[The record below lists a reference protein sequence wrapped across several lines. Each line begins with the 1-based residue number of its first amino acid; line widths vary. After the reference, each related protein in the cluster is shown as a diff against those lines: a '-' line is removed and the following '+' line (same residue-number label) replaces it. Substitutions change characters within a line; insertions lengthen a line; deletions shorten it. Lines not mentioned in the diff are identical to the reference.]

1 MRIAQ
6 IIDTLGIGGAEKLQ
20 LTFAREARAHGLT
33 PTVISLGVSPGS
45 PIPAQLQALGV
56 NVVTYPARRLL
67 NARRLWRITRF
78 LRRERVSVLHTH
90 LTHANIVGAL
100 TGRLAGVPVVATLH
114 SIGTDPRHYHPAKDR
129 LETWALRFNDKRVIA
144 VGRAAAE
151 AYRPRLGG
159 KPIHL
164 IPNAVAPVPPLP
176 PAERAALRA
185 EIAGDPARP
194 LLISVGRLTP
204 PKAFDVLLSAFAL
217 VRSQKPEARL
227 IIVGGGSLY
236 GDLASQIRTL
246 GLEGSAT
253 LLGER
258 DDIPRLLAASD
269 MFVSS
274 SVREGLPLA
283 ILEAMTAGLP
293 VVATRVG
300 DVPEAVVAG
309 MGALAPPGQPAALA
323 DAIVSLLDHPKQMR
337 AAGEA
342 AQAHA
347 CRNYSTS
354 QWFEQQL
361 AVYQEICAT
370 PERAVG

>member
-1 MRIAQ
+1 
-6 IIDTLGIGGAEKLQ
+6 
-20 LTFAREARAHGLT
+20 
-33 PTVISLGVSPGS
+33 
-45 PIPAQLQALGV
+45 
-56 NVVTYPARRLL
+56 
-67 NARRLWRITRF
+67 
-78 LRRERVSVLHTH
+78 
-90 LTHANIVGAL
+90 
-100 TGRLAGVPVVATLH
+100 
-114 SIGTDPRHYHPAKDR
+114 
-129 LETWALRFNDKRVIA
+129 
-144 VGRAAAE
+144 
-151 AYRPRLGG
+151 
-159 KPIHL
+159 
-164 IPNAVAPVPPLP
+164 
-176 PAERAALRA
+176 ERAALRA
-185 EIAGDPARP
+185 EIAGDPTRP

-236 GDLASQIRTL
+236 DELAAQIKTL
-246 GLEGSAT
+246 GLEGSAM

-258 DDIPRLLAASD
+258 DDIPRLLAAGD

-309 MGALAPPGQPAALA
+309 TGALVPPGQPTALA
-323 DAIVSLLDHPKQMR
+323 DAIASLLDHPGQMR

-347 CRNYSTS
+347 CRNYSTA

-370 PERAVG
+370 PERLVT